1 MITKSD
7 LLTSDWKLLRMEVYE
22 QGDNVDA
29 SSFDGYSR
37 FWCKE
42 AVLGAYWVA
51 ERKSESTLDIQLTD
65 DVELE
70 GFREALSFRPD
81 SRFKR
86 ELLDRCAWEEPIRQ
100 VFRPDDTRQLSLF
113 EE

>member
-7 LLTSDWKLLRMEVYE
+7 LLSSDWKLLRMEVFE
-22 QGDNVDA
+22 HRDGLG
-29 SSFDGYSR
+29 SSTFDGYSR

-42 AVLGAYWVA
+42 AVLGAYWIV
-51 ERKSESTLDIQLTD
+51 EQSDSSTVDIRLTD

-70 GFREALSFRPD
+70 GFREELSFRPD
-81 SRFKR
+81 STFKR
-86 ELLDRCAWEEPIRQ
+86 ELLDYCAWEEPIRQ
-100 VFRPDDTRQLSLF
+100 VFRPDDARQLSLF